1 MNYNELLFN
10 QDKILSFYPELA
22 RILNK
27 YEEITVAKENE
38 KSDKKKRCEHNGLNK
53 AIFINQI
60 HYWIELNK
68 KTNKNIINTVIQL
81 AKIKSS
87 KNFYFNQLLENNN
100 IIVIYL

>member
-38 KSDKKKRCEHNGLNK
+38 KSGKKKRCEHNGLNK

-68 KTNKNIINTVIQL
+68 KQIKILEMVIIGLITLIPVVLKLIFVIGQQ
-81 AKIKSS
+81 IR
-87 KNFYFNQLLENNN
+87 
-100 IIVIYL
+100 